1 MKKHMALLVVLFA
14 LGILSGVGITLG
26 INKLAEKNFG
36 GKDDLERSLKELEV
50 GLKQLDQKY
59 LDLYVEVDQMWNIL
73 KINGFEKD
81 VDIPST
87 LRTLHEKIETV
98 RLNYEFDKK
107 ANNEIIKALSQDVL
121 MARKFVTR
129 VASGNEY

>member
-1 MKKHMALLVVLFA
+1 MALLVVLFV
-14 LGILSGVGITLG
+14 LGILLGVGVTLG
-26 INKLAEKNFG
+26 INKLAEKKFG
-36 GKDDLERSLKELEV
+36 GKDDLEKSLKELEV
-50 GLKQLDQKY
+50 GFKQLDQKY
-59 LDLYVEVDQMWNIL
+59 LDLYVEVDQMRNIL

>member
-1 MKKHMALLVVLFA
+1 MTSLFIGLFA
-14 LGILSGVGITLG
+14 IGMLVILLST
-26 INKLAEKNFG
+26 NKIVERKSREKDRIE
-36 GKDDLERSLKELEV
+36 KSLKELEV
-50 GLKQLDQKY
+50 SFKQLDQKY
-59 LDLYVEVDQMWNIL
+59 LDLYVEVDQMRNIL

-87 LRTLHEKIETV
+87 LRTLHEKIETI

-107 ANNEIIKALSQDVL
+107 SNNEIIGALSQDVL

>member
-1 MKKHMALLVVLFA
+1 M
-14 LGILSGVGITLG
+14 
-26 INKLAEKNFG
+26 
-36 GKDDLERSLKELEV
+36 EV
-50 GLKQLDQKY
+50 
-59 LDLYVEVDQMWNIL
+59 EQMRNIL

-87 LRTLHEKIETV
+87 LRTLYEKIETI

-107 ANNEIIKALSQDVL
+107 SNNEIIKALSQDVL

>member
-1 MKKHMALLVVLFA
+1 MALLVVLFA

-36 GKDDLERSLKELEV
+36 GKDDLEKSLKELEV
-50 GLKQLDQKY
+50 GFKQLDQKY
-59 LDLYVEVDQMWNIL
+59 IDLYMEVDQMRNIL

>member
-1 MKKHMALLVVLFA
+1 MTSLFIGLFA
-14 LGILSGVGITLG
+14 IGMLVILLST
-26 INKLAEKNFG
+26 NKIVERKSREK
-36 GKDDLERSLKELEV
+36 DRIERSLKELEV
-50 GLKQLDQKY
+50 GFKQLDQKY
-59 LDLYVEVDQMWNIL
+59 LDLYVEIEQMRNIL

-107 ANNEIIKALSQDVL
+107 SNNEIIGALSQDIL
-121 MARKFVTR
+121 MVRKFVTR

>member
-1 MKKHMALLVVLFA
+1 MALFVLLFT
-14 LGILSGVGITLG
+14 LGILFGVVTTLG
-26 INKLAEKNFG
+26 INKVVGKNNGGEDRLEK
-36 GKDDLERSLKELEV
+36 SIKELEV
-50 GLKQLDQKY
+50 GFKQLDQKH
-59 LDLYVEVDQMWNIL
+59 LDLYVEIEQMRNIL

-87 LRTLHEKIETV
+87 LRILSEKIETI

-107 ANNEIIKALSQDVL
+107 SNNEIIKALSQDVL
-121 MARKFVTR
+121 MVRKFVTR

>member
-1 MKKHMALLVVLFA
+1 MISLFIG
-14 LGILSGVGITLG
+14 LFTIGILVILLST
-26 INKLAEKNFG
+26 NKIIERKSREKD
-36 GKDDLERSLKELEV
+36 KIERSLRELEF
-50 GLKQLDQKY
+50 GFKQLDQKY
-59 LDLYVEVDQMWNIL
+59 LDLYVEVEQMRNIL

-87 LRTLHEKIETV
+87 LRTLHERIETI

-107 ANNEIIKALSQDVL
+107 SNNEIIKALSQDVL